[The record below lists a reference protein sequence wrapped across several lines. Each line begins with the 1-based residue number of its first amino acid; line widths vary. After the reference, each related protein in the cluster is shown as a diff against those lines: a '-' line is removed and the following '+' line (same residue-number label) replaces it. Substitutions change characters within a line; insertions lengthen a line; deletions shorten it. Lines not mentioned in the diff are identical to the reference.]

1 MVAGQADDDQDGMDI
16 ERAKA
21 LVEPFMRPNP
31 ALARLIQAIKQTPE
45 PRELTGRADT
55 PGQSDQK
62 RGRAGSSSTSP
73 DDESMRLSREAIYKA
88 LYIQAAARST
98 AR

>member
-1 MVAGQADDDQDGMDI
+1 
-16 ERAKA
+16 
-21 LVEPFMRPNP
+21 MRSGP
-31 ALARLIQAIKQTPE
+31 ALARLIQVVKETPE
-45 PRELTGRADT
+45 LRELTGWADT

-73 DDESMRLSREAIYKA
+73 DDESMPISHEAIYKA

-98 AR
+98 ARSFLGLRTSCAPPALRAPPTTIWRA